1 MPVDYHTCEWRAA
14 AATARRAGSLGI
26 HESFSATS
34 HTDSAISLY
43 SRSISAYLSK
53 RIGEKKM
60 EEAVRWSVK
69 VSRET
74 DLTLRTYLGARGMKK
89 GDLSKFIEEAVRWRI
104 LSRTV
109 RDIKARNANANVN
122 ELQAII
128 DGAVREVRAELRAK
142 KKRPKA

>member
-1 MPVDYHTCEWRAA
+1 MQ
-14 AATARRAGSLGI
+14 
-26 HESFSATS
+26 
-34 HTDSAISLY
+34 
-43 SRSISAYLSK
+43 
-53 RIGEKKM
+53 
-60 EEAVRWSVK
+60 EAVRWSIK

-104 LSRTV
+104 LSRTA
-109 RDIKARNANANVN
+109 REIKARNTNGNVS

-142 KKRPKA
+142 KKRAKA